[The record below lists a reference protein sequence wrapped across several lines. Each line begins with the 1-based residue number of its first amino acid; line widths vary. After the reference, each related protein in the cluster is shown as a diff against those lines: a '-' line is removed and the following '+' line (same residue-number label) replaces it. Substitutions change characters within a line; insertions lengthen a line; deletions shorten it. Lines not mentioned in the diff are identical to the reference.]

1 MLSTNAIRRNRTGRQ
16 SYHHGD
22 LEVALIEAA
31 IELVR
36 KNGPDHLSLRAT
48 ADRVGVSPSAVYHY
62 FPDKDSLIRGV
73 GKKLFEDLF
82 LMQKEALDKISG
94 SSARAAKQRYRE
106 LGRTYFRWAN
116 KEPNLYRL
124 MFGGFCSTD
133 FCSRDAQGTYAQAEA
148 FLMLTK
154 TIDDLYETGVISN
167 KMRKYGA
174 LLSWSCV
181 QGASTLIVEGHLPE
195 EAFETLLDGLGF
207 AMEAGSDE

>member
-1 MLSTNAIRRNRTGRQ
+1 MSSTNAIRRNRTNRE

-22 LEVALIEAA
+22 LEEALLRAA

-48 ADRVGVSPSAVYHY
+48 ADQVGVSPSAVYHY

-82 LMQKEALDKISG
+82 LMQKEALDKIPG

-116 KEPNLYRL
+116 REPNLFRL
-124 MFGGFCSTD
+124 MFGGFCSSD
-133 FCSRDAQGTYAQAEA
+133 FCSTDAQGSYAEAEA

-154 TIDDLYETGVISN
+154 TIDDLYETGAISS

-174 LLSWSCV
+174 LISWSCV

-195 EAFETLLDGLGF
+195 AAFETLLDGLEF
-207 AMEAGSDE
+207 AMLAGNHE